1 MSEIK
6 QSLVWW
12 CFGRDIE
19 AETLVR
25 EAKAIGYSSLEM
37 CPEEHWPLIQD
48 NGLAI
53 AIIGGHESLR
63 DGCNKKENRSRIVDE
78 LHANIEKA
86 KENNIPSLIAFS
98 GDREGKSELDGAEN
112 TAECLAE
119 AAPAAEAAGI
129 TICMEL
135 LNSKVNHPD
144 YQCDTTP
151 WGVHVCK
158 MVDSPAVKLLY
169 DIYHMQIMEGDLIR
183 TINDNIEYIGHFHTA
198 GNPGRY
204 DMDEENEIYYP
215 PIMRAIAKTDFAGY
229 VGHEFMPKG
238 DPVEAAREAYELCKV

>member
-1 MSEIK
+1 MNEIK

-12 CFGRDIE
+12 CFGRNIE
-19 AETLVR
+19 PATLVK
-25 EAKAIGYSSLEM
+25 EAKAIGYASIEM
-37 CPEEHWPLIQD
+37 CPEKHWPLTQD
-48 NGLAI
+48 NGLAV
-53 AIIGGHESLR
+53 AIIGGHESLV
-63 DGCNKKENRSRIVDE
+63 DGCNKRENKSRIVDE
-78 LHANIEKA
+78 LHANIAKA
-86 KENNIPSLIAFS
+86 KANNIPSLIAFS
-98 GDREGKSELDGAEN
+98 GNREGKSELEGAEN

-129 TICMEL
+129 TICIEL

-158 MVDSPAVKLLY
+158 MVNSPAVKLLY

-183 TINDNIEYIGHFHTA
+183 TIKDNIDYIGHFHTA
-198 GNPGRY
+198 GNPGRN

-215 PIMRAIAKTDFAGY
+215 PIMRAIAGTDYAGY
-229 VGHEFMPKG
+229 VGHEFIPKG
-238 DPVEAAREAYELCKV
+238 DMVKAAKAAYELCKV